1 MTKDELRAKHPELFQ
16 SVIDDGHSTG
26 VVEGIEQ
33 GKKIGFADGEKAGA
47 EKERQRIKD
56 VRAQALPGHEALVE
70 EMVADGKTTGA
81 EAAIKILAAE
91 KGKLDEMA
99 KKISSS
105 AVAPVPPVVEP
116 EPAAQKETFEAAVDR
131 LVAGGLSKGKAIAKV
146 AQDHPDLHQDY
157 IARFN
162 KRAE

>member
-1 MTKDELRAKHPELFQ
+1 
-16 SVIDDGHSTG
+16 
-26 VVEGIEQ
+26 
-33 GKKIGFADGEKAGA
+33 
-47 EKERQRIKD
+47 
-56 VRAQALPGHEALVE
+56 
-70 EMVADGKTTGA
+70 
-81 EAAIKILAAE
+81 
-91 KGKLDEMA
+91 MA

-146 AQDHPDLHQDY
+146 AQDHPDLHEDY